1 MRRMKR
7 VGFMARWEITD
18 LDRSV
23 PDLIPEA
30 LEELPTLASEAGA
43 VLIGP
48 PVWTR
53 NPVMLGGRPYLQC
66 VCPAWR
72 AKSHREHVADADDA
86 CRTGASL
93 VPYDACDV
101 HGCDGVAGR
110 KGVCVQ
116 HRQLARK
123 ARLAVES

>member
-30 LEELPTLASEAGA
+30 LEELPDLASEAGA
-43 VLIGP
+43 ILIGP

-53 NPVMLGGRPYLQC
+53 HPVMIGGVPHLECR
-66 VCPAWR
+66 VPAWR
-72 AKSHREHVADADDA
+72 ARRTLPHIVEAVTAANAGGSLVEFTPCMECDLPAGRNGLCESHRRAAYGRAPAVA
-86 CRTGASL
+86 S
-93 VPYDACDV
+93 
-101 HGCDGVAGR
+101 
-110 KGVCVQ
+110 
-116 HRQLARK
+116 
-123 ARLAVES
+123 